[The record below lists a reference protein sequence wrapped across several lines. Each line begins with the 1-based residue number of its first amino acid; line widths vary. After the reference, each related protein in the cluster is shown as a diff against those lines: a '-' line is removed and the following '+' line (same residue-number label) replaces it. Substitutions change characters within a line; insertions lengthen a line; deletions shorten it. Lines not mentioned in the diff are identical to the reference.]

1 MAGSGTAEPHR
12 DRLWQWLTAS
22 PCSHAGVAAS
32 LGGVCCL
39 PALTG
44 PGTVLS
50 FPHLSGSPCRERAK
64 VDSRALARVK
74 DRLSKSTQCRG
85 DTCMEP
91 GGLCCCPSLVE
102 GTGHL
107 QGAQMD
113 SSLLPSKKWVHFI
126 GRGGGLLLRISGTPL
141 ARPLQPCLVR
151 SVELGRG
158 LWERTGVGAR
168 DSPSPGRPISPTC
181 VAGRQWVGGLDS
193 PGLSQWAFVVLA
205 APSKAQR
212 QIGDQVNVPERAMAL
227 HDC

>member
-1 MAGSGTAEPHR
+1 
-12 DRLWQWLTAS
+12 
-22 PCSHAGVAAS
+22 
-32 LGGVCCL
+32 
-39 PALTG
+39 
-44 PGTVLS
+44 
-50 FPHLSGSPCRERAK
+50 
-64 VDSRALARVK
+64 
-74 DRLSKSTQCRG
+74 
-85 DTCMEP
+85 MEL

-113 SSLLPSKKWVHFI
+113 SSLLPSKKWVPFI

-158 LWERTGVGAR
+158 LGQNWCWGR
-168 DSPSPGRPISPTC
+168 DSPRPGRPVLPTC
-181 VAGRQWVGGLDS
+181 VAGRHWVGELDS
-193 PGLSQWAFVVLA
+193 PGLSEWAFVVLA